1 MKPICLMCGLIVII
15 LSAGSGFCADILLSD
30 ASTECID
37 CHEMIHPGIVS
48 DWKKSREETVS
59 TVFSLM
65 LFLAFFL
72 LLWYV
77 MGVIDWPDAMD
88 MTMWISAI
96 IFVALILA
104 AIFLPTGTRL
114 KLGKKD
120 KSVKTA
126 DDDDD

>member
-1 MKPICLMCGLIVII
+1 MDTVDWLIIISVIVFICLGIWGIRFPR
-15 LSAGSGFCADILLSD
+15 SG
-30 ASTECID
+30 
-37 CHEMIHPGIVS
+37 S

-77 MGVIDWPDAMD
+77 MGVIDWPDAMN